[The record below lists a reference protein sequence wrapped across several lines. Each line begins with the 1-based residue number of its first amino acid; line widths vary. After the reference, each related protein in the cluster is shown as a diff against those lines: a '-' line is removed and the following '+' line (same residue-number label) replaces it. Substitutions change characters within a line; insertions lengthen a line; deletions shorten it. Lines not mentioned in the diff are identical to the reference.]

1 MQLTLTEMHFL
12 ADYCERHDQHSL
24 FKTIKPARGEGN
36 LKSLENKGVFV
47 DGQLSEGSKALL
59 KILSEPERVAHFQL
73 QQLEVNMRKRVY
85 VRDDE
90 RILVEFK
97 NEFVMISTFDS
108 EVSSVRAEIINHI
121 GASFQKHSL
130 LKQVFNGEELLCF
143 AALADWLRRVALS
156 ELTGQKS
163 VARLDVDQ
171 LAEFVKSPL
180 KLGVLSQ
187 VMALTHLKVPDYD
200 ACLDG
205 LKGLMKKG
213 LVERVEPTVEIG
225 KSTILFGINFLVP
238 NMTISLE
245 LYDLADTDKVVTAR
259 EMVIWATPKDAIS
272 LSANAQGYHAESVT
286 SGEVLEKIIAYLSS
300 PSLRQA
306 SMN

>member
-1 MQLTLTEMHFL
+1 MQLTLTEMHIL
-12 ADYCERHDQHSL
+12 ADYCEGHNQHSL
-24 FKTIKPARGEGN
+24 FKTIKPARGDGD
-36 LKSLENKGVFV
+36 LDSLAQQGIFV

-59 KILSEPERVAHFQL
+59 KVLSQPERVARFQL

-85 VRDDE
+85 VRGDE

-97 NEFVMISTFDS
+97 REFVMLSTFDS
-108 EVSSVRAEIINHI
+108 EVASVRTEIINHI

-130 LKQVFNGEELLCF
+130 LKQTFSGEELLCF
-143 AALADWLRRVALS
+143 ASLADWLRRVALS

-163 VARLDVDQ
+163 AERLSVEQ
-171 LAEFVKSPL
+171 LSEFVKSPL

-187 VMALTHLKVPDYD
+187 VMTLTHLKTPDYD
-200 ACLDG
+200 ACLKG
-205 LKGLMKKG
+205 LKGLMQKS
-213 LVERVEPTVEIG
+213 LIESVEPTVEIG

-245 LYDLADTDKVVTAR
+245 LYDLSDAKKVVSAR
-259 EMVIWATPKDAIS
+259 EMIIWATPKDALS

-286 SGEVLEKIIAYLSS
+286 SSEVLEKIIAYLSS
-300 PSLRQA
+300 PSLRQ
-306 SMN
+306 SSLN